1 MSSVTMF
8 KHINFYNKGLVIVYE
23 SCFTRL
29 ILPTCKAGCFMC
41 KILKESLP
49 CTVSTHT
56 YNSSAK
62 GEAKVHILN
71 IKLYL
76 I

>member
-1 MSSVTMF
+1 MF
-8 KHINFYNKGLVIVYE
+8 YTSDIAASALWLA
-23 SCFTRL
+23 TL
-29 ILPTCKAGCFMC
+29 IGIYYKDGLPTCQAGCFMC

-49 CTVSTHT
+49 YTVSTHT

-62 GEAKVHILN
+62 GDAMVHILN